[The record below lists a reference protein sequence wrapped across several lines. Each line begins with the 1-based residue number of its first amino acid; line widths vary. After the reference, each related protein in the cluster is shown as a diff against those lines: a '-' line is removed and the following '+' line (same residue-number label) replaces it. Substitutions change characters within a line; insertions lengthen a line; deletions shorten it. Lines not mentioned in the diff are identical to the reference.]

1 MTPLEKCY
9 EKIAKKHNL
18 SKYQVEDIFRA
29 QFDFVAETMEKPER
43 ESVRLPFIGAIYT
56 PKGAKKYYKEYYKVK
71 NTDMYISNGLGT
83 TIMNLRLFNKPSI
96 SLYRLT
102 N

>member
-43 ESVRLPFIGAIYT
+43 ESIRLPFIGTFYSNKEKIKYDRHEVTDNQSAEENT
-56 PKGAKKYYKEYYKVK
+56 KK
-71 NTDMYISNGLGT
+71 
-83 TIMNLRLFNKPSI
+83 
-96 SLYRLT
+96 
-102 N
+102 

>member
-9 EKIAKKHNL
+9 EKIAKKYNL

-43 ESVRLPFIGAIYT
+43 ESVRLRFIGTFYSNKEKIKYVT
-56 PKGAKKYYKEYYKVK
+56 NNKNKKDGIE
-71 NTDMYISNGLGT
+71 
-83 TIMNLRLFNKPSI
+83 
-96 SLYRLT
+96 
-102 N
+102 

>member
-43 ESVRLPFIGAIYT
+43 ESIRLPFIGTFYSNKEKIKYVT
-56 PKGAKKYYKEYYKVK
+56 NNKNKKDGIE
-71 NTDMYISNGLGT
+71 
-83 TIMNLRLFNKPSI
+83 
-96 SLYRLT
+96 
-102 N
+102 

>member
-1 MTPLEKCY
+1 MLVIASPDSVAFSLNGF
-9 EKIAKKHNL
+9 KIYYYGICMSLAVLCGFSL
-18 SKYQVEDIFRA
+18 SYCI
-29 QFDFVAETMEKPER
+29 
-43 ESVRLPFIGAIYT
+43 
-56 PKGAKKYYKEYYKVK
+56 AKKYYKEYYKVN